1 MKKLLTI
8 FLLFGICACAPK
20 PPCCNNKAEGMRPI
34 NPEYVTTEQMAAW
47 EKQKQ
52 DEHLAALNDQETFHE
67 N

>member
-1 MKKLLTI
+1 MNKLFIVLLLLGLT
-8 FLLFGICACAPK
+8 ACAPK

-34 NPEYVTTEQMAAW
+34 NPEHVTTEQMAAW

-52 DEHLAALNDQETFHE
+52 DEHLATLNDQETFHE